1 MPHEQKFKKDGLQV
15 NCIRS
20 FNRYE
25 VKYLLTPEEKERFLE
40 AVGDRLCPDKYGVY
54 TICNIYLDTDDFYF
68 IERSLEKPVYK
79 EKLRIRSYG
88 TADED
93 TRVFFEIKKKF
104 RKVVYKRR
112 ITIPLREVREYIE
125 NGIRPES
132 LEGYADN
139 QIFSEIDF
147 LMKRYK
153 PSPKLFLAY
162 DREAY
167 FIREYPEMRV
177 TFDKN
182 IRGRWDNLTLK
193 SDDNTELLD
202 TGIEDYS
209 VMEIKC
215 MGAMPREYAEILS
228 RLKIYPASFS
238 KYGRI
243 YTERCSGRTKSAI

>member
-1 MPHEQKFKKDGLQV
+1 MGYIQ
-15 NCIRS
+15 N

-25 VKYLLTPEEKERFLE
+25 IKYMLTEEKKQEFLD
-40 AVGDRLCPDKYGVY
+40 AVGKHLCHDKYGEY

-88 TADED
+88 TAED
-93 TRVFFEIKKKF
+93 DTVVFFEIKKKF

-112 ITIPLREVREYIE
+112 ITVPLYEVRRYIE
-125 NGIRPES
+125 EGIKPES
-132 LEGYADN
+132 LSGYSAN
-139 QIFSEIDF
+139 QIFNEIDY

-153 PSPKLFLAY
+153 PVPKLFLAY

-167 FIREYPEMRV
+167 YIDEHPEMRI

-193 SDDNTELLD
+193 SGDETKLLD
-202 TGIEDYS
+202 TGTDNYRL
-209 VMEIKC
+209 MEIKC
-215 MGAMPREYAEILS
+215 AGAMPKEYADILS
-228 RLKIYPASFS
+228 ELKIYPVSFS
-238 KYGRI
+238 KYGQLYLSEFYGSTSELKEI
-243 YTERCSGRTKSAI
+243 HNV

>member
-1 MPHEQKFKKDGLQV
+1 MVYTQ
-15 NCIRS
+15 S

-25 VKYLLTPEEKERFLE
+25 IKYMLTEEQKKVFLE
-40 AVGDRLCPDKYGVY
+40 AMGDHLCHDRYGEY

-79 EKLRIRSYG
+79 EKLRVRSYG
-88 TADED
+88 AADED

-112 ITIPLREVREYIE
+112 ITIPLAEAEEYIK
-125 NGIRPES
+125 NGTKPPS
-132 LEGYADN
+132 LEGYSDN
-139 QIFSEIDF
+139 QIFEEIDF
-147 LMKRYK
+147 LMKRYA
-153 PSPKLFLAY
+153 PEPKLYLAY

-167 FIREYPEMRV
+167 YLKEYPEMRI

-193 SDDNTELLD
+193 FSDDTELLR
-202 TGIEDYS
+202 TGVDNYS

-215 MGAMPREYAEILS
+215 AGAMPKEYADILS
-228 RLKIYPASFS
+228 GLKIYPVSFS
-238 KYGRI
+238 KYGQI
-243 YTERCSGRTKSAI
+243 YISRYGIKAPLLSKEEESEENQS